1 VNGAHL
7 SLIEKAYKMFI
18 ATTLINGR

>member
-18 ATTLINGR
+18 AATLINGG